1 METIEP
7 ADVGAT
13 DTILDVRRHAGSEQ
27 IRGAVRYDPKALLDA
42 RELALPLNTEG
53 RIVLDAD
60 SEDEASKI
68 AERLVAMGA
77 QNVCYLNGGIA
88 GWRAAGLRT
97 EKATQE
103 QPVPTEPDAG
113 IHLL

>member
-42 RELALPLNTEG
+42 RELVLPFNTEG

-60 SEDEASKI
+60 SADEASKI
-68 AERLVAMGA
+68 AERLAAMGA
-77 QNVCYLNGGIA
+77 QNVCYLKPFPRSPGRGFICSKAGGGA
-88 GWRAAGLRT
+88 FTGEFRPLPSG
-97 EKATQE
+97 
-103 QPVPTEPDAG
+103 
-113 IHLL
+113 